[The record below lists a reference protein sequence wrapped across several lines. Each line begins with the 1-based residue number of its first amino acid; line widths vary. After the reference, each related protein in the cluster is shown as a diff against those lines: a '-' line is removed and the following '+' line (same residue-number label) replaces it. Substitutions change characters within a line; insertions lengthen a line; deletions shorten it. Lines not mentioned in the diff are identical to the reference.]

1 MASID
6 KQASR
11 IARASFA
18 VAPIIPPLPR
28 GFIRNQNQA
37 LSRLQITKSTPKWRL
52 RLDETTL
59 TARTSSIH
67 LLTPSS
73 RFRETRRVLDTYRS
87 EFAAAQRWVTYGI
100 LKRRPS
106 PHFREMHDSAVVFL
120 YDGQTS
126 RAPFGACGPS
136 DQARIAAVS
145 ISTAVRAS
153 SSSVAR
159 ARDPTRAARR
169 GDAVARRGCANL
181 RMERYGG
188 HWRLD

>member
-11 IARASFA
+11 IARALFA

-67 LLTPSS
+67 LRTPSS

-100 LKRRPS
+100 LKRGPS
-106 PHFREMHDSAVVFL
+106 PHFREMYDSAVVFL

-126 RAPFGACGPS
+126 RAPFGASGPS
-136 DQARIAAVS
+136 DSGKDSRRFNFNSRLGNLPQESLQHRLFSLTPAH
-145 ISTAVRAS
+145 ISKDIS
-153 SSSVAR
+153 
-159 ARDPTRAARR
+159 
-169 GDAVARRGCANL
+169 
-181 RMERYGG
+181 
-188 HWRLD
+188 

>member
-67 LLTPSS
+67 LRTPSS
-73 RFRETRRVLDTYRS
+73 GFRETRRVLDTYRS
-87 EFAAAQRWVTYGI
+87 EFAAEQRWVTYGI
-100 LKRRPS
+100 LKRGPS
-106 PHFREMHDSAVVFL
+106 PHFARCMTVPWFSSTLGRPPVLFLAAGVGAMFLTSPVFAQDL
-120 YDGQTS
+120 DLVKG
-126 RAPFGACGPS
+126 FS
-136 DQARIAAVS
+136 DVLGENS
-145 ISTAVRAS
+145 
-153 SSSVAR
+153 
-159 ARDPTRAARR
+159 P
-169 GDAVARRGCANL
+169 L
-181 RMERYGG
+181 
-188 HWRLD
+188 WR

>member
-1 MASID
+1 MIEMKSLHVADFRIGRGDNSHRSFTSCASAPCSLRERCSKRSRQPLQGSHQDTVRIASID

-52 RLDETTL
+52 RVDETTL

-87 EFAAAQRWVTYGI
+87 EFAAEQRWVTYGI
-100 LKRRPS
+100 LKRGPS
-106 PHFREMHDSAVVFL
+106 PHFREIYDTAVVFL

-126 RAPFGACGPS
+126 RAPF
-136 DQARIAAVS
+136 
-145 ISTAVRAS
+145 
-153 SSSVAR
+153 
-159 ARDPTRAARR
+159 
-169 GDAVARRGCANL
+169 
-181 RMERYGG
+181 
-188 HWRLD
+188 WR